1 MKIWIDLD
9 NTPHVPFFRPIIE
22 ELKRRNHS
30 VVLTARSAFQV
41 CELADLFGL
50 SYVKIGRHYGRNR
63 LLKAF
68 GLLWRSLQMLRFY
81 VTERPALA
89 LSHGS
94 RSQILLCNV
103 LHVPNVMI
111 MDYEH
116 ASTPWLVRPR
126 WEIVPAALAGQS
138 LHCRNSERISTYDG
152 IKEDVYAHEFRPDGR
167 IVDELGLADAVVV
180 TVRPPADEAHYHVA
194 ESEELFLHVMERLC
208 AAPGVKI
215 VLVPRNRGQL
225 QRLQRE
231 HPRWFTD
238 AKVVVP
244 SRPVDGLNLLWHS
257 DLVVSGGG
265 TMNREA
271 AALGIPVYSVFRGP
285 TGAVDRQLQR
295 EGRLVL
301 LESVDDIDKRL
312 SLAARNRQAGP
323 ARNSGA
329 KVLSQI
335 VDRIDAVAR
344 AAAAQA

>member
-116 ASTPWLVRPR
+116 ASTPWLVRPG

-167 IVDELGLADAVVV
+167 IVE
-180 TVRPPADEAHYHVA
+180 
-194 ESEELFLHVMERLC
+194 
-208 AAPGVKI
+208 I
-215 VLVPRNRGQL
+215 WRGNG
-225 QRLQRE
+225 
-231 HPRWFTD
+231 WT
-238 AKVVVP
+238 
-244 SRPVDGLNLLWHS
+244 
-257 DLVVSGGG
+257 
-265 TMNREA
+265 
-271 AALGIPVYSVFRGP
+271 
-285 TGAVDRQLQR
+285 
-295 EGRLVL
+295 
-301 LESVDDIDKRL
+301 VDDVV
-312 SLAARNRQAGP
+312 A
-323 ARNSGA
+323 
-329 KVLSQI
+329 VL
-335 VDRIDAVAR
+335 RR
-344 AAAAQA
+344 AAEATTAHS